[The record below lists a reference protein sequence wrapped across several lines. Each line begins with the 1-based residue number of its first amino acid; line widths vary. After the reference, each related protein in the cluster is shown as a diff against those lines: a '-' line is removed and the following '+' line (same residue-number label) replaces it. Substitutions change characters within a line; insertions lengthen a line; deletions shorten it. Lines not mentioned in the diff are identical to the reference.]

1 MPTPSRRTAPL
12 AASPIEV
19 TSLACDTVSLPGTPS
34 DRAGDT
40 VVRPALAVL
49 YRIAVG
55 PGADRYAPRFL
66 SFERHGHARPGWHW
80 PALVAPA
87 AWAFYRRL
95 WGAGMLCTLL
105 PLAGLAAFLSV
116 APRLD
121 DSALMFW
128 GAALVT
134 VWLLPNL
141 LPALFAD
148 SLVYFRA
155 RRVVHAAEASGNS
168 PTDAVK
174 RLAAT
179 QPTSPLGGFLGGAGA
194 LVLAA
199 GLLTP
204 NLEIAQA
211 ERAVRAE
218 LAGTLAAAKTL
229 QSDVEAALRRADS
242 LPRPFDALLT
252 LVRAGGTLAES
263 VDVDPATGRVRVALG
278 SAVPALAGKA
288 ILLAPAID
296 ARDQVR
302 WICIAVDIP
311 RALLPVDCR

>member
-1 MPTPSRRTAPL
+1 MPTPSRRTATL
-12 AASPIEV
+12 AASPIDV
-19 TSLACDTVSLPGTPS
+19 PSLDCDTVSLPGTPS
-34 DRAGDT
+34 DRADDT

-66 SFERHGHARPGWHW
+66 SFERHGRARPGWHW

-95 WGAGMLCTLL
+95 WGTGVLCTLL
-105 PLAGLAAFLSV
+105 PVAGLAAFMTV

-121 DSALMFW
+121 GSALLFW
-128 GAALVT
+128 SAAVAS

-148 SLVYFRA
+148 ALVYLRA
-155 RRVVHAAEASGNS
+155 RRVVHAAEANGRS
-168 PTDAVK
+168 PGDAVK
-174 RLAAT
+174 RLAASR
-179 QPTSPLGGFLGGAGA
+179 PTSPLAGFVGGGAA
-194 LVLAA
+194 LALAA
-199 GLLTP
+199 ALLAP
-204 NLEIAQA
+204 NLELVQA

-218 LAGTLAAAKTL
+218 LASTLAAVKTL
-229 QSDVEAALRRADS
+229 QGDVEAALRHSDA
-242 LPRPFDALLT
+242 LPRPFEALLT
-252 LVRAGGTLAES
+252 VVRAGGTLAES
-263 VDVDPATGRVRVALG
+263 VDINPATGRVRVALG
-278 SAVPALAGKA
+278 AAVPALAGKA

-302 WICIAVDIP
+302 WICVAVDIP
-311 RALLPVDCR
+311 RTLLPADCR

>member
-1 MPTPSRRTAPL
+1 MPTPSRRTATL
-12 AASPIEV
+12 AASPIDV
-19 TSLACDTVSLPGTPS
+19 PSLACDTVSLPGTPS

-66 SFERHGHARPGWHW
+66 SFERHGRPRPGWHW

-141 LPALFAD
+141 LPALLAD

-174 RLAAT
+174 RLAAA

-194 LVLAA
+194 LALAA

-204 NLEIAQA
+204 NLEIAHA
-211 ERAVRAE
+211 ERAVRSE
-218 LAGTLAAAKTL
+218 LA
-229 QSDVEAALRRADS
+229 
-242 LPRPFDALLT
+242 
-252 LVRAGGTLAES
+252 GTLAES

-302 WICIAVDIP
+302 WICVAVDIP